1 MKTYRQY
8 KQLSESEYLARFA
21 NLTDEQ
27 LQAKKIQ
34 ANRLFR
40 APYNRRLNYMKLMD
54 IIKAIADTLYMN
66 SMDRVFSNKSA
77 QL

>member
-27 LQAKKIQ
+27 LKAKKIQ

-54 IIKAIADTLYMN
+54 HKGDSRHIIHEQHGQSIFK
-66 SMDRVFSNKSA
+66 
-77 QL
+77 